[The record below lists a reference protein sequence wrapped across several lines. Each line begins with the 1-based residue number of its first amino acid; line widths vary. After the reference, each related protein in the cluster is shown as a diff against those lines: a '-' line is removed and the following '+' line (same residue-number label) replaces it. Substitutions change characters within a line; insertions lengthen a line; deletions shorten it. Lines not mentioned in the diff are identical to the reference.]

1 MWDISDIIAI
11 DIHLNIFLKIFDKE
25 CYKGIV
31 YIYINNLEKIMMWNF
46 PDKFW
51 VQVPLIKL

>member
-11 DIHLNIFLKIFDKE
+11 DIHLNIFFKIFDKE

-31 YIYINNLEKIMMWNF
+31 YMYINNLEKIMM
-46 PDKFW
+46 
-51 VQVPLIKL
+51 